1 MFSKDDIGLI
11 GICLGGVALLISVI
25 ASRKSTKVAKVI
37 GKTIDD
43 LSEKDIAADITKTL
57 IEKAVDRNVK
67 QQVENM
73 LPGVAIDAIKS
84 ARMAFKAVIEEEVN
98 KQYADTKNEVK
109 RALKERVGR
118 IDISDVKREVV
129 EDAKEEAEDKFRDE
143 LDNVLESFNNKLE
156 DVGKVYTS
164 IARKFAEK

>member
-1 MFSKDDIGLI
+1 MFGKDDIGLI

-73 LPGVAIDAIKS
+73 LPGVATDAIKS